1 MGRTAVFRTVVFE
14 RFEAVVVV
22 TGTPAVTDDCVVV
35 RLVLLP
41 GARLLLADEDCL
53 STIADW
59 LEFEVPAWVE
69 FCELEL
75 VVVVEPMGG
84 ASLLLWV

>member
-1 MGRTAVFRTVVFE
+1 M
-14 RFEAVVVV
+14 
-22 TGTPAVTDDCVVV
+22 
-35 RLVLLP
+35 LVLFP

-53 STIADW
+53 STVADW
-59 LEFEVPAWVE
+59 LELEVPAWVE

-84 ASLLLWV
+84 ASLPL